1 MKNTSHKNGDKK
13 EKQLES
19 EETSIHNKKTL
30 LEIHGFTLGH
40 VVGTGTYATV
50 KVYHFT
56 YI

>member
-1 MKNTSHKNGDKK
+1 MKNTSPKNVDKK
-13 EKQLES
+13 GKQLES
-19 EETSIHNKKTL
+19 EETSNHNKKTL

-56 YI
+56 